1 VTPAGVVL
9 TGGASRRMGSDK
21 SLLEVGGVAMAVR
34 VATALAG
41 AGCDPVVC
49 QGGDADALAALG
61 LTVLA
66 DSQPGGGPVAAILD
80 ALLRRPG
87 DVVVCACDLPWL
99 DVATV
104 SQLIA
109 IAEERHDA
117 DVVVASDAEGPHLAG
132 LWRAGTGA
140 RLAGLF
146 ADGVRSYRGAL
157 DRLQTVSVEVPPS
170 VVVNVNNPDDLRRH
184 R

>member
-1 VTPAGVVL
+1 MAA
-9 TGGASRRMGSDK
+9 TGP
-21 SLLEVGGVAMAVR
+21 L
-34 VATALAG
+34 
-41 AGCDPVVC
+41 
-49 QGGDADALAALG
+49 
-61 LTVLA
+61 
-66 DSQPGGGPVAAILD
+66 
-80 ALLRRPG
+80 PG
-87 DVVVCACDLPWL
+87 DVLVCACDLPWL

-104 SQLIA
+104 SRLIA
-109 IAEERHDA
+109 TAQERHDA

-157 DRLQTVSVEVPPS
+157 DRLQTVRLEVASSVL
-170 VVVNVNNPDDLRRH
+170 VNVNEPEDLRRH